1 MMKSLEGLK
10 KLEYFYISGEEKLW
24 NARLL
29 ARCLTKTRMETDIL
43 SSVKSGECKAKLDSD
58 SEDKFFF

>member
-10 KLEYFYISGEEKLW
+10 KLEYFDIEGEENLW

-29 ARCLTKTRMETDIL
+29 ARYLTKTRKIPQDGNRFVFGKEW
-43 SSVKSGECKAKLDSD
+43 SYD
-58 SEDKFFF
+58 SEEESSDEEW